1 MSCIA
6 YRTRRCTGFRP
17 SLTSGRARETITLIA
32 YERNE
37 SFISSSMEW
46 GRMFPE
52 KVSSIQVLH
61 LSGVLLDKG
70 FARLDLVAHER
81 REQLVC
87 DRGRLDRDLKQSPV
101 LWVHR
106 RLPELD
112 RVHLTEALEA
122 SDVGVAVRIQ
132 ARQGILQLA
141 LVVDVVV
148 LALVGDLEERRLGDV
163 DVAGLDQ
170 LRHVPEQ
177 ERQDQRSDMTSVHVG
192 VGHDHDLVVA
202 GLLDVEGLPH
212 AGADGGDH
220 GLYLDVGEDLVHVG
234 LLDVEDLAP
243 QRQYRLKIP
252 LPPLLGT
259 SPRRIAFDN
268 VEFAPGWVLG

>member
-6 YRTRRCTGFRP
+6 YRTLRCTGFRP
-17 SLTSGRARETITLIA
+17 SRASGKARETITLIA

-61 LSGVLLDKG
+61 LSGVLLYKYL
-70 FARLDLVAHER
+70 ARLDLVAHER

-87 DRGRLDRDLKQSPV
+87 DRGRLDRNLKQRPV
-101 LWVHR
+101 VRVHR
-106 RLPELD
+106 RLPELV
-112 RVHLTEALEA
+112 RVHLPEALEA
-122 SDVGVAVRIQ
+122 SDIGVAVGVQ
-132 ARQGILQLA
+132 ARQGLLQLA

-148 LALVGDLEERRLGDV
+148 LALVRDLEERWLRYV
-163 DVAGLDQ
+163 HVACLDQ
-170 LRHVPEQ
+170 LRHVPKQ
-177 ERQDQRSDMTSVHVG
+177 ESQHESSYMASVHVG

-212 AGADGGDH
+212 TGPDG
-220 GLYLDVGEDLVHVG
+220 
-234 LLDVEDLAP
+234 
-243 QRQYRLKIP
+243 
-252 LPPLLGT
+252 
-259 SPRRIAFDN
+259 
-268 VEFAPGWVLG
+268 